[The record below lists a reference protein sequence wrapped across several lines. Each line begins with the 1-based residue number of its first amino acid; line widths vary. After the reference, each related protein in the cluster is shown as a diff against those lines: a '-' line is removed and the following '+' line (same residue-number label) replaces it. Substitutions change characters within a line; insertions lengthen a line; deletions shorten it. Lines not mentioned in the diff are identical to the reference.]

1 MKSFFVR
8 EKVKQYICVLLGT
21 LAMAVA
27 VVMFFDATGVVV
39 GGVTGIAIILK
50 NLFGVPM
57 WLVNAMINIPLFI
70 AGYKILDRD
79 IFVKTLYGTIALTIF
94 LGIVPSYNLLTGNLL
109 VDIIIGGVLM
119 GTGLGL
125 IFVSYAS
132 SGGTDLLA
140 TLINVKIRHIS
151 IPRIMAA
158 IDGLIVIGGA
168 FVFGIEKGIYA
179 IIAIYIVTKVS
190 DEIMEGPN
198 KAKLIY
204 IISDK
209 SEEISGYIVNKICRG
224 VTYINATGAYTN
236 EPKKMIMCVVSG
248 KEMVKIKQNL
258 YQIDE
263 NAICFV
269 GDIREAFGEGFTKY
283 RR

>member
-8 EKVKQYICVLLGT
+8 EKVKQYIYVLLGT

-79 IFVKTLYGTIALTIF
+79 IFIKTLYGTIALTIF
-94 LGIVPSYNLLTGNLL
+94 LGIVPNYNLLTGNLL

-151 IPRIMAA
+151 IPRIMAV

-209 SEEISGYIVNKICRG
+209 SEAISGYIVNKICRG

>member
-1 MKSFFVR
+1 MKSFFVK

-79 IFVKTLYGTIALTIF
+79 IFIKTLYCTIALTIF
-94 LGIVPSYNLLTGNLL
+94 LGIVPNYNLLTGNLL

-151 IPRIMAA
+151 IPRIMAV

>member
-79 IFVKTLYGTIALTIF
+79 IFIKTLYGTIALTIF
-94 LGIVPSYNLLTGNLL
+94 LGIVPNYNLLTGNLL

-151 IPRIMAA
+151 IPRIMAI

-168 FVFGIEKGIYA
+168 FAFGIEKGIYA

>member
-8 EKVKQYICVLLGT
+8 EKVKQYIYVLLGT

-79 IFVKTLYGTIALTIF
+79 IFIKTLYGTIALTIF
-94 LGIVPSYNLLTGNLL
+94 LGIVPNYNLLTGNLL

-151 IPRIMAA
+151 IPRIMAV

>member
-57 WLVNAMINIPLFI
+57 WIVNAMINIPLFI

-79 IFVKTLYGTIALTIF
+79 IFIKTLYGTIALTIF
-94 LGIVPSYNLLTGNLL
+94 LGIVPNYNLLTGNLL

-151 IPRIMAA
+151 IPRIMAV